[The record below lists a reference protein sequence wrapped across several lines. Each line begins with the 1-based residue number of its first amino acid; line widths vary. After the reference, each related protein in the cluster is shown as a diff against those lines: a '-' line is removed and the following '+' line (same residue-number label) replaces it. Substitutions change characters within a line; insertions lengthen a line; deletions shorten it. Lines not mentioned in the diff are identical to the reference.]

1 MKLRSMKIEDLDKV
15 TAIEASS
22 FSIPWSKDAFEGA
35 ILQDN
40 YCIIVAVSDDDE
52 SDILGYCC
60 FYYVMDEAEIPT
72 VCVRNDMRK
81 MGVGTEMLQGLLK
94 KAEELKLSSVYLEVR
109 VSNEPA
115 KGLYKKLG
123 FEESGIRKNFYERPR
138 EDAIVMRYAINA

>member
-40 YCIIVAVSDDDE
+40 YCIIVAVSDDE

-72 VCVRNDMRK
+72 VCVRSDMRK